1 MKSKDVE
8 MLTRE
13 ELAQKFSD
21 ALKTDD
27 PEQVAQAMADMADG
41 IQQEILQKA
50 KTWQQLN
57 RWTRRR

>member
-27 PEQVAQAMADMADG
+27 PEQVAQAMADMA
-41 IQQEILQKA
+41 EA
-50 KTWQQLN
+50 
-57 RWTRRR
+57 